1 MAKKLKIKSLSLYNR
16 ISNIYITAKNLQA
29 DFKDVGIAVVHG
41 RMDKEEIEDTMVDFA
56 NGKYKILVCTS
67 IIETGLDIANAN
79 TIIIEDADRFGLSQ
93 LYQIRGRVGRRD
105 KIGYCYLMI
114 QPHKEL
120 TEVAQKRLKS
130 IKEFTQLGSGYKIAM
145 RDLTIRGAGDML
157 GASQSGFIDQVGLDM
172 YLELLSNAIA
182 RKQGKPIEPKK
193 ELKHANVALDGFIP
207 EQFTDN
213 DGDKLEMYQTIS
225 KISSLKELNDYQNRI
240 KDLFGKIPKQVK
252 LLFEHKKLDL
262 FVNMPGVKS
271 LKENDTQV
279 TITMNETWT
288 KHCDGVKVF
297 EAMNEISP
305 KIGLRLTNGM
315 IEISIMKKKKYTDL
329 LNKVIQNLQENDYAS
344 R

>member
-1 MAKKLKIKSLSLYNR
+1 
-16 ISNIYITAKNLQA
+16 
-29 DFKDVGIAVVHG
+29 
-41 RMDKEEIEDTMVDFA
+41 
-56 NGKYKILVCTS
+56 
-67 IIETGLDIANAN
+67 
-79 TIIIEDADRFGLSQ
+79 
-93 LYQIRGRVGRRD
+93 
-105 KIGYCYLMI
+105 MI